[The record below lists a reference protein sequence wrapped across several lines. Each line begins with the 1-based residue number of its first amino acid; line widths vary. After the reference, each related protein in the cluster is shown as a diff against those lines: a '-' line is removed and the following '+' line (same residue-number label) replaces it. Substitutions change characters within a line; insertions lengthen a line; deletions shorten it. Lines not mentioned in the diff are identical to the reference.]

1 VLAKVWI
8 RFSALVLGYLAS
20 AAAVAAGDRSSAAE
34 LLRAVDDLQ
43 QNVGDWR
50 SVVYLEQ
57 REPGREPLVYE
68 TVSLRRS
75 GGRQFLILF
84 TKPKSIAGQGYL
96 RLDRNLW
103 FYDPSVGR
111 WERRTERERIGGTGS
126 RRSDF
131 DEWHFSDEYDP
142 QDGGNQLVGQR
153 PTRLLILT
161 AKPSVDTAF
170 PIVRLWVDEGTKT
183 VLKRQELALSG
194 RLLRTTYYPKWERVH
209 SPSKKADVWYPKE
222 IRLYDEL
229 ESGKS
234 TLLLIRDVDPRPLE
248 SNVFTKAWMEHQSR

>member
-1 VLAKVWI
+1 
-8 RFSALVLGYLAS
+8 LVLGVLVS
-20 AAAVAAGDRSSAAE
+20 SPAVAAGGGSSAAE
-34 LLRAVDDLQ
+34 LLRAVDELQ

-57 REPGREPLVYE
+57 REPGRDPLVYE
-68 TVSLRRS
+68 TVSMRRS
-75 GGRQFLILF
+75 GDRQFLILF
-84 TKPKSIAGQGYL
+84 TKPKSVAGQGYL

-131 DEWHFSDEYDP
+131 DEWHFSDEYNP
-142 QDGGNQLVGQR
+142 QDAGNELVGQR
-153 PTRLLILT
+153 RTRRLILT
-161 AKPSVDTAF
+161 AKPGVDTAF
-170 PIVRLWVDEGTKT
+170 PIIHLWIDEDTKT
-183 VLKRQELALSG
+183 VLKRQEHALSG
-194 RLLRTTYYPKWERVH
+194 RLMRTTYYPKWERVH

-229 ESGKS
+229 EAGKS
-234 TLLLIRDVDPRPLE
+234 TLILIRDVDAKPLE
-248 SNVFTKAWMEHQSR
+248 SNIFTKAWMEHQSR

>member
-1 VLAKVWI
+1 MRI
-8 RFSALVLGYLAS
+8 RFLALVLGYLVS
-20 AAAVAAGDRSSAAE
+20 SPAVAAGGRSPAAE
-34 LLRAVDDLQ
+34 LLRAVDELQ

-57 REPGREPLVYE
+57 REPGRTPFVYE
-68 TVSLRRS
+68 AVSMRRS
-75 GGRQFLILF
+75 GDGQFLMLF

-103 FYDPSVGR
+103 FYDPSAGR
-111 WERRTERERIGGTGS
+111 WERRTEREHIGGTGS

-131 DEWHFSDEYDP
+131 DEWHFSDEYSP
-142 QDGGNQLVGQR
+142 QDGGHQLVGQR

-161 AKPSVDTAF
+161 AKPGVDTAF
-170 PIVRLWVDEGTKT
+170 PIIHLFVDEDTKT

-234 TLLLIRDVDPRPLE
+234 TLLLIRDVDARPLG
-248 SNVFTKAWMEHQSR
+248 SNIFTKAWMEHQSR

>member
-1 VLAKVWI
+1 MRLLG
-8 RFSALVLGYLAS
+8 LVVGYLVS
-20 AAAVAAGDRSSAAE
+20 SPAVAAGGRSSAAE
-34 LLRAVDDLQ
+34 LLRAVDEHQ

-57 REPGREPLVYE
+57 REPGRDPLVYE
-68 TVSLRRS
+68 TVSMRRS

-103 FYDPSVGR
+103 YYDPSVGR

-131 DEWHFSDEYDP
+131 DEWHFSDEYSP
-142 QDGGNQLVGQR
+142 QDGGDQLVGQR
-153 PTRLLILT
+153 RTRLLILT
-161 AKPSVDTAF
+161 AKPGVDAAF
-170 PIVRLWVDEGTKT
+170 PTIRIWVDEDTKT
-183 VLKRQELALSG
+183 VLKREELALSG
-194 RLLRTTYYPKWERVH
+194 RLMRTTYYPRWERVH
-209 SPSKKADVWYPKE
+209 SPSKQADVWYPQE
-222 IRLYDEL
+222 IRVYDEL

-234 TLLLIRDVDPRPLE
+234 TLLLIRDVDPRPLD